1 MNAWLRAF
9 VVVAAPTL
17 VLACVGGA
25 GDLGQ
30 VGSAGTGESQ
40 GSQGAGQDPKTAS
53 TGASE
58 DTSETAP
65 PPSSTAT
72 TTPTPTPS
80 ATGTGTTA
88 RPECASYATVYC
100 KCLGTAAA
108 KDCVAGQ
115 TAQCN
120 SYYSQ
125 CTYAKY
131 ATCVTSRNC
140 STGWLDACS
149 KEKC

>member
-1 MNAWLRAF
+1 MNAWLRAL

-17 VLACVGGA
+17 ILACVGGA

-30 VGSAGTGESQ
+30 VGSAGTGESGQ
-40 GSQGAGQDPKTAS
+40 GGQGGQRGEDPTAP
-53 TGASE
+53 ARE
-58 DTSETAP
+58 DDASETAP
-65 PPSSTAT
+65 APSSAASA
-72 TTPTPTPS
+72 TPTPS
-80 ATGTGTTA
+80 GTGTATTE
-88 RPECASYATVYC
+88 RPECASYAAVYC